1 MISGAIISHPFP
13 FRIGFRNVEAIHDSG
28 CGTGTGPSWKKLT
41 TLLLRNKMYLIKA
54 RGFGMNKAFF
64 LLTILIALALPASAE
79 MYKWVD
85 EKGTVHFTDDIS
97 SIPEKYREEV
107 EERKTPTGTPGQEI
121 MEKPAPTPVQK
132 SSEPQGF
139 EVNLVRRHELWF
151 SEVFLNNRVRSYFIV
166 DTGAS
171 FTLINMQMAK
181 ELGLNINETTPFIPI
196 YTASQLIFTPLVTLK
211 SIRVGEA
218 EVENVDVLIHNLPS
232 NAAGLLGNSFLNKFR
247 VVLDSAQGKM
257 TLFSAKGIASPDRPG
272 GYGRDYWTGQF
283 RFYNRNLTEL
293 KKLKAKYDNQGAST
307 ELKRVNYA
315 IRYFEN
321 QLSELERRASFAGV
335 PRNWRD

>member
-1 MISGAIISHPFP
+1 
-13 FRIGFRNVEAIHDSG
+13 
-28 CGTGTGPSWKKLT
+28 
-41 TLLLRNKMYLIKA
+41 
-54 RGFGMNKAFF
+54 MNKTF
-64 LLTILIALALPASAE
+64 LVLTILMALALPASAE

-97 SIPEKYREEV
+97 SIPEKYREDV
-107 EERKTPTGTPGQEI
+107 EERKTSKETPDQEVR
-121 MEKPAPTPVQK
+121 EKSAPAPAQK
-132 SSEPQGF
+132 SSEPEGF
-139 EVNLVRRHELWF
+139 EVNLLRRHELWL
-151 SEVFLNNRVRSYFIV
+151 SEVTLNNRLRSFFIV

-171 FTLINMQMAK
+171 FTVINSQMAK
-181 ELGLNINETTPFIPI
+181 ELGFSINETTPFMPI

-218 EVENVDVLIHNLPS
+218 EVENIDVLIHNLPS

-247 VVLDSAQGKM
+247 VVLDSSQGKM

-272 GYGRDYWTGQF
+272 GYGKDYWVGQF

-293 KKLKAKYDNQGAST
+293 KKLKARYDSQGAST
-307 ELKRVNYA
+307 ELNRVNYA